1 MRRRRHGARFGTAAA
16 TAAGAAALAA
26 LALAACSSGGGEG
39 TPVSTAS
46 AAASSSG
53 SCSGCDTLIF
63 GHPSETAGDVPLY
76 VAQAEGIFAKNK
88 INLVSKQLPS
98 SATLLVGLGKTYDF
112 VPNFT
117 PAEVVSY
124 KQGLPITVIS
134 GSSTDTPQTGSVG
147 ILVRPDEHITKLSQ
161 LVGKNVGC
169 GSITGNLYQG
179 FAADL
184 IENGVQPSSVHGVT
198 ADNASQLALLKAGK
212 LDAVVA
218 NQPVLAKMLAAGMV
232 NLGDPMTAVGN
243 PAYLSNY
250 VANTTWAKAHA
261 DLLKRFRTSLDEAIT
276 WMNANPSGTQKIIE
290 QTLGLT
296 SSVGASVM
304 KNLPSF
310 SSEYPQAAVEQWQAA
325 LKKIN
330 GTNNS
335 VTWQQLTAGLLS

>member
-1 MRRRRHGARFGTAAA
+1 MRWSRRGARLG

-26 LALAACSSGGGEG
+26 LALAACSSGGEG

-46 AAASSSG
+46 ASASSSG
-53 SCSGCDTLIF
+53 ACSGCDTLIF

-76 VAQAEGIFAKNK
+76 VAEAKGFFTKNK
-88 INLVSKQLPS
+88 INLESKQLPS
-98 SATLLVGLGKTYDF
+98 SATLLVGLGKSYDF

-117 PAEVVSY
+117 PAELVSY

-134 GSSTDTPQTGSVG
+134 GSSTDTPANGSVG
-147 ILVRPDEHITKLSQ
+147 ILVRPDEHITSLKQ

-179 FAADL
+179 FSADL
-184 IENGVQPSSVHGVT
+184 IDHGIQPTSVHGVT
-198 ADNASQLALLKAGK
+198 ADNASQLAQLKAGK

-218 NQPVLAKMLAAGMV
+218 NQPVLAEMLEAGMV

-250 VANTTWAKAHA
+250 VANTSWAKAHT
-261 DLLKRFRTSLDEAIT
+261 DLLNRFRESLDEAVA
-276 WMNANPSGTQKIIE
+276 WMKANPAGTQTIL
-290 QTLGLT
+290 QNTLGLT
-296 SSVGASVM
+296 DSVSTSVM

-310 SSEYPQAAVEQWQAA
+310 GTAYPPAAVAQWQAA

-330 GTNNS
+330 GSSNS
-335 VTWQQLTAGLLS
+335 VTWDQLTAGLLGS